1 MDLDPGCLPKV
12 EKKYSSEEG
21 KKEEKSFQ
29 HKKFFPLKKRSDFL
43 FVRKNGLSFSSK
55 YLIFNYL
62 EKGVSPSRIGFTVSK
77 KLGNAVNRNY
87 IKRLLR
93 ACISS
98 NFQLIPE
105 NYYIEIIPKKG
116 AVESKFKNLE
126 KDIKKFLMKLKI

>member
-1 MDLDPGCLPKV
+1 MDLDPECLPKV

-29 HKKFFPLKKRSDFL
+29 HKKVFPLKKRSDFL

-126 KDIKKFLMKLKI
+126 EDIKKFLMKLKI